1 MPVFTRHS
9 HRRSGAHNINVLII
23 NFHASSI
30 INFAVNARTTRNSSR
45 GEGEVIRSA
54 TPQYPVSIL
63 DCTLCCGSEVT
74 MPDLLAAFPFY
85 TLSSLIDTLFSIL
98 PTFACT
104 DTSDHGDRFACSISP
119 ADHDGL
125 RANNSIRRKTHRIRK
140 GCFKISKIGR

>member
-1 MPVFTRHS
+1 M
-9 HRRSGAHNINVLII
+9 
-23 NFHASSI
+23 
-30 INFAVNARTTRNSSR
+30 
-45 GEGEVIRSA
+45 IRSA